1 MVGIELKLQRVIFL
15 LTSQGQMRVFTV
27 WPLFIWECKL
37 NLVIRIDEMLGM
49 ELIRGTPGEM
59 ARRPDYSSCCS
70 LGRPFDW

>member
-49 ELIRGTPGEM
+49 ELIRGSGRNGQE
-59 ARRPDYSSCCS
+59 ARRLLRLLP
-70 LGRPFDW
+70 RPPL